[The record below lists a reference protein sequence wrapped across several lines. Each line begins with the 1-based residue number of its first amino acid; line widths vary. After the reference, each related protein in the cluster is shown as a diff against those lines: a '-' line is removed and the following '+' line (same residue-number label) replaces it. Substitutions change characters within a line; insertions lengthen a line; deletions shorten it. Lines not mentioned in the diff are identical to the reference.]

1 MHSSVLISCH
11 LLVWRIAQILRK
23 DASFWASPKK
33 TQLFLLTA
41 CSQKAF
47 FTHRK
52 KKWKNAQIFNL
63 RWNDT
68 RGWICN
74 CRFFNLRGC
83 KKMKNKFF
91 KKKEAFFC
99 LGKILLTQTNNL
111 ALCLGIYV
119 VICRMP
125 TQIARVPIVFH
136 LIWFLKNLC
145 LNFALKLRSV
155 CLNVIIS

>member
-1 MHSSVLISCH
+1 MQVSE
-11 LLVWRIAQILRK
+11 LVQ
-23 DASFWASPKK
+23 KK
-33 TQLFLLTA
+33 TSSFYLLHARKKHFL
-41 CSQKAF
+41 
-47 FTHRK
+47 RPEK
-52 KKWKNAQIFNL
+52 KKWKTAQIFKL

-74 CRFFNLRGC
+74 CRFFNLKGC

-91 KKKEAFFC
+91 FKKKKKEAFFC
-99 LGKILLTQTNNL
+99 LGKILSTQTNNL

-119 VICRMP
+119 AICRMP
-125 TQIARVPIVFH
+125 TQTARVPIVFH

-155 CLNVIIS
+155 YLNLIIS